1 MIEKKEKQHMVMRE
15 TGEMNERGGKT
26 DLREKR
32 RGGGVKGERERET
45 LRWHEKKKGRER
57 DRLERKEGREEQDVN
72 ETDRQTDRQRCW
84 A

>member
-32 RGGGVKGERERET
+32 RGGGGEGGERERNA
-45 LRWHEKKKGRER
+45 K
-57 DRLERKEGREEQDVN
+57 V
-72 ETDRQTDRQRCW
+72 